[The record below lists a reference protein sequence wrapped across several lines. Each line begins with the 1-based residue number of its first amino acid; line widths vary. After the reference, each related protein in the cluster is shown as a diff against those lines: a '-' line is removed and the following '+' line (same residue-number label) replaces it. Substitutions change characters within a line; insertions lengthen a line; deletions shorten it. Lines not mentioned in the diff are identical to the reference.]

1 MTIYFFIF
9 SKQKYFQ
16 AIILW
21 PQDFRARSELILVL
35 FSKYQPFRVL
45 MRAWFVVLQS
55 QRQQNSMIWA
65 LLVEFPFNQKTTT
78 LPLIGLWERSRS
90 RNLAK
95 DRLSNCIGNPV
106 KPLSLKSRASSVS
119 VKGSRLKSSKLR
131 RFVEFFSWNIVD
143 DPPNLKNIIT

>member
-1 MTIYFFIF
+1 MPQNYPQHKTIYFFIF

-65 LLVEFPFNQKTTT
+65 LLVEFPFNQKTTI
-78 LPLIGLWERSRS
+78 LLLLYLW
-90 RNLAK
+90 LDYGK
-95 DRLSNCIGNPV
+95 DQDHAILQKIDFQIALVTLSNHCRLNPEL
-106 KPLSLKSRASSVS
+106 P
-119 VKGSRLKSSKLR
+119 GCQSKVR
-131 RFVEFFSWNIVD
+131 DWSQAN
-143 DPPNLKNIIT
+143 